1 MSDRGRDHEARGG
14 ARRQRG
20 GTSGATPQRRS
31 ERVAERVLSQS
42 PPRGRGRMSP
52 PSPPSPPRQSEEV
65 VALRA
70 SPFPLTP
77 RVTLL
82 AAAAVL
88 AVVAQAV
95 CLLPV
100 AWPRGS
106 PVLELCGG
114 AAGARTHA
122 AVAFAHFNVWL
133 LQRELPHRPVRAAC
147 LMLTHLG
154 LGSLA
159 GGCAFSRCFLFPFAS
174 PSHAS
179 ILAACM
185 CFGRCARPAAT
196 GCASGWVAPARRSLC
211 KAAVA
216 RAHR

>member
-1 MSDRGRDHEARGG
+1 M
-14 ARRQRG
+14 
-20 GTSGATPQRRS
+20 
-31 ERVAERVLSQS
+31 S
-42 PPRGRGRMSP
+42 PPSLPSP
-52 PSPPSPPRQSEEV
+52 PSPPPPRQSEEV
-65 VALRA
+65 VAPRA

-147 LMLTHLG
+147 LMLAHLG

-159 GGCAFSRCFLFPFAS
+159 GGCAPSRCFPFACPFSRLHSRSVYVLWALREARGDWVRFWLGGTGTPQPVQGRSGQS
-174 PSHAS
+174 PPMSPPLS
-179 ILAACM
+179 PRPR
-185 CFGRCARPAAT
+185 GRPR
-196 GCASGWVAPARRSLC
+196 
-211 KAAVA
+211 K
-216 RAHR
+216 HFD